1 MLLPV
6 GAASSSFLMMA
17 VRNTKGTFPKRIY
30 GVVLRKGKI
39 LSSQARLFVS
49 LLLGTNGQN
58 AKLVPTY
65 AISR

>member
-1 MLLPV
+1 
-6 GAASSSFLMMA
+6 MMA